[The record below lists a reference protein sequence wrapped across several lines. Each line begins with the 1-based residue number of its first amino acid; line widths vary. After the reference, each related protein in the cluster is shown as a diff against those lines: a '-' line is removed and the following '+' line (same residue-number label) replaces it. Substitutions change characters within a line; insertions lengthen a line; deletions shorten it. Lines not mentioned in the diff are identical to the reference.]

1 MERQDQTYT
10 IRDLAREFSVT
21 TRTLRFYEE
30 KGLLTPTRLGNNRY
44 YDSADRARLKLILRG
59 KKIGLTL
66 EESSDILAMYQAR
79 GRNQQQLKLVIER
92 ITAKEQQLKQ
102 QQIELKTMM
111 ADLKAWKARC
121 ETELANTKGG
131 KK

>member
-1 MERQDQTYT
+1 MTRSDQTYT

-44 YDSADRARLKLILRG
+44 YDSADRARLTLILRG
-59 KKIGLTL
+59 KKIGLSL

-79 GRNQQQLKLVIER
+79 GHNQKQLQLVIDR
-92 ITAKEQQLKQ
+92 ITEKEQQLKQ

-111 ADLKAWKARC
+111 ADLKAWKTRC
-121 ETELANTKGG
+121 EAELANTKGG
-131 KK
+131 KR